1 MKFIKEAKTL
11 QERKKLYE
19 SYRASS
25 KTLTEDVKTVKIKD
39 VKVRDSIVVDDRG
52 PLKITSISSGPFGY
66 TIEVN
71 DNGKSEKIK
80 FDSNEDV
87 QVVKYQEPAPSDK
100 FVIYLPN
107 VGRRIVNRDE
117 AINFLEETIYSYKN
131 DSARFI
137 AGKGFA
143 LYCLEAVDDD
153 GSALYGRN
161 NADEFISNLKEYN
174 KIYENKDITEQY
186 WINNQEV
193 MNEVNKLGKELED
206 DGFKYHGDKYS
217 GSDYYDFYTKL
228 VDDKPVC
235 KAVQYNHNGAQ
246 IIDITVNQLMGY
258 EPIDSFEQM
267 RHKLGNMLLPKNK
280 LKEAIITK
288 EFLATIPNSEDFK
301 AYGVDVDLDSAREEI
316 PEAPET
322 PEDMGIAG
330 VLNNLI
336 IDEWEAIDGYNSAI
350 VTLADLGKYDEVEV
364 LKDIVNEE
372 NIHVGQLQQIMK
384 SVSPNA
390 ESIGE
395 GEVEAAEQLNKGD
408 IE

>member
-19 SYRASS
+19 SYRASN
-25 KTLTEDVKTVKIKD
+25 KTLTEDVKTVKVKD
-39 VKVRDSIVVDDRG
+39 VQVRDSIVIDDRG
-52 PLKITSISSGPFGY
+52 PLKITSVSSGPFGY

-80 FDSNEDV
+80 FDRNEDV

-100 FVIYLPN
+100 FVICLPN

-161 NADEFISNLKEYN
+161 NADEFISNLKEYD
-174 KIYENKDITEQY
+174 KIYENK
-186 WINNQEV
+186 N
-193 MNEVNKLGKELED
+193 
-206 DGFKYHGDKYS
+206 
-217 GSDYYDFYTKL
+217 
-228 VDDKPVC
+228 
-235 KAVQYNHNGAQ
+235 
-246 IIDITVNQLMGY
+246 
-258 EPIDSFEQM
+258 
-267 RHKLGNMLLPKNK
+267 

-301 AYGVDVDLDSAREEI
+301 AYGLDVDLDSAREEI